1 MKFRWS
7 NEEFLLTQQN
17 TVLDDD
23 TLYVHHEGILQAF
36 QDHFYV
42 VAHDLS
48 IEVFEDTGD
57 AVIGAELDYSV
68 RYGEE
73 LDYLSDIVLLT
84 DEEKKLFGP
93 G

>member
-1 MKFRWS
+1 MAIRSMCIMRVSCK
-7 NEEFLLTQQN
+7 
-17 TVLDDD
+17 
-23 TLYVHHEGILQAF
+23 
-36 QDHFYV
+36 HFKIISM
-42 VAHDLS
+42 LPRTICRS
-48 IEVFEDTGD
+48 RFFEDTGD

>member
-7 NEEFLLTQQN
+7 NEEFLLTRQN
-17 TVLDDD
+17 TVQNNGA
-23 TLYVHHEGILQAF
+23 LYIHHDGVMKAF

-42 VAHDLS
+42 VAHNLS

-57 AVIGAELDYSV
+57 AAICAALNYSV
-68 RYGEE
+68 QYGEE

-84 DEEKKLFGP
+84 DEEKKLFESD
-93 G
+93 

>member
-7 NEEFLLTQQN
+7 NEEFLLTRQN
-17 TVLDDD
+17 T
-23 TLYVHHEGILQAF
+23 TLNDEMLCVNHMGALRAF

-42 VAHDLS
+42 VAHNLS

-57 AVIGAELDYSV
+57 AVICAALDYSV
-68 RYGEE
+68 QYGEE

-84 DEEKKLFGP
+84 DEEKKLLQSD
-93 G
+93 

>member
-23 TLYVHHEGILQAF
+23 TLYVHHAGILQAF

-48 IEVFEDTGD
+48 IEVFEDFVAALWTSFSR
-57 AVIGAELDYSV
+57 IGHVFFPAL
-68 RYGEE
+68 RA
-73 LDYLSDIVLLT
+73 
-84 DEEKKLFGP
+84 FN
-93 G
+93 